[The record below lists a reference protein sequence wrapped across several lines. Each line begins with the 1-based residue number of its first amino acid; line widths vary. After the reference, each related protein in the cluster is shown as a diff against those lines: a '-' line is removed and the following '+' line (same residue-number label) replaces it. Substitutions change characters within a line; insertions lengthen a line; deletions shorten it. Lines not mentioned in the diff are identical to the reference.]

1 MGRPRIT
8 VAQMRQMLEQLEA
21 EGKGH
26 LPVLTSWD
34 QKGEIRL
41 DVPNEPLLCM
51 ADEPVA
57 GIGAGHE
64 FVYIGI

>member
-1 MGRPRIT
+1 MARSRIT

-21 EGKGH
+21 EGKGP

-41 DVPNEPLLCM
+41 DVPNEPLLCL
-51 ADEPVA
+51 ADEPVVGLAA
-57 GIGAGHE
+57 GAE